1 MDLLYVSHLFVGL
14 GQKDK
19 KRQEKK
25 RKEKKKKG
33 ARVIHIVYRGS
44 SFFFTKGGRG
54 GTILLLK
61 IADIPGH
68 AYDRIFL
75 LIGDV
80 ALVKRRALCEIQVAL
95 GHK

>member
-19 KRQEKK
+19 KRKEKK
-25 RKEKKKKG
+25 RKKK
-33 ARVIHIVYRGS
+33 APLCNSHCIS
-44 SFFFTKGGRG
+44 WFFFSFYKGGRG

-61 IADIPGH
+61 IADMPGH

-80 ALVKRRALCEIQVAL
+80 ALVKRRALCEIQMAL